1 MGKIIMLINLLHF
14 QLTVEVEAGSE
25 DCFYIENVKKD
36 ESIDFEYQVRK
47 MSHHLIGDISTCG
60 QVTTSSS
67 ATGRNDITVRII
79 GPPPK

>member
-1 MGKIIMLINLLHF
+1 M
-14 QLTVEVEAGSE
+14 EVEAGSE

-47 MSHHLIGDISTCG
+47 VPHHFIDDISSHG

>member
-1 MGKIIMLINLLHF
+1 M
-14 QLTVEVEAGSE
+14 EVEAGSE

-36 ESIDFEYQVRK
+36 ESIDFEYQVRLV
-47 MSHHLIGDISTCG
+47 SHQFIGVINTHG
-60 QVTTSSS
+60 QVTSSSS

>member
-1 MGKIIMLINLLHF
+1 M
-14 QLTVEVEAGSE
+14 EVEAGSE

-36 ESIDFEYQVRK
+36 ESIDFEYQVWNVSYHFK
-47 MSHHLIGDISTCG
+47 DDINTHG
-60 QVTTSSS
+60 QVTSSSS